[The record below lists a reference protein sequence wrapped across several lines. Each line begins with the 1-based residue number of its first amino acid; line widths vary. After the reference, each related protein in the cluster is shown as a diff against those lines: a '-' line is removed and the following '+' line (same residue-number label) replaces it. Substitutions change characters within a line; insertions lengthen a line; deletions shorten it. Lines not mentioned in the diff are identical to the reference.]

1 MPPRRTRRGLSCQS
15 VIIRVIWAVLV
26 PLAVLLQ
33 LVKHAPEVGIPLLL
47 AAAAA
52 GVLYLVRRARN
63 AEQQRIEVE
72 RQRIEDER
80 YAQVLEVQS
89 REIARYHILG
99 PTEFEHAIAYLCQRD
114 GCTDVEVIGGAGDL
128 GADVVATAP
137 DGRRIVIQCKR
148 YGPTHKVGSPEMQ
161 RFGGTCYAVHHAH
174 IPVMVTT
181 STFTRQAVSYA
192 DAQRIRLYDEQALA
206 GWATQT
212 GPAPWHQVNVP
223 AA

>member
-1 MPPRRTRRGLSCQS
+1 MSPRRTRGSSCQS
-15 VIIRVIWAVLV
+15 VVIRLVWAVGV

-63 AEQQRIEVE
+63 AERQRIEDE

-89 REIARYHILG
+89 REIARYHSLG

-114 GCTDVEVIGGAGDL
+114 GCTNVQVNGGAGDL
-128 GADVVATAP
+128 GADVTATAP

-161 RFGGTCYAVHHAH
+161 RFGGTCFTVHGAH
-174 IPVMVTT
+174 VAALVTT
-181 STFTRQAVSYA
+181 STFTRQAANYA
-192 DAQRIRLYDEQALA
+192 ATQGIRLYDEQTLA
-206 GWATQT
+206 GWASRT
-212 GPAPWHQVNVP
+212 GPAPWHQVNQP

>member
-1 MPPRRTRRGLSCQS
+1 MPPRRTRRGSSGQS
-15 VIIRVIWAVLV
+15 VIILVIWAVLV

-47 AAAAA
+47 AAAAV
-52 GVLYLVRRARN
+52 GVTYVVRRARS
-63 AEQQRIEVE
+63 AEQQRIEAA
-72 RQRIEDER
+72 R
-80 YAQVLEVQS
+80 YAQIRQVQS

-114 GCTDVEVIGGAGDL
+114 GCTNVEVIGGAGDL

-148 YGPTHKVGSPEMQ
+148 YGPTNKVGSPEMQ

-212 GPAPWHQVNVP
+212 GPAPWHQVNQPV
-223 AA
+223 A